1 MYASSDGDDYY
12 EWLLSQRESKR
23 GFNGQWI
30 RATVVIGLCL
40 CCATAASSPPASLSQ
55 WLAGPAPLPRP
66 AVGASQR
73 RAALRL
79 RSSADPSGADDI
91 PSSPAALVRKVA
103 AAKSQPPPD
112 LPYQLLSDPP
122 SPAPQTVFVLG
133 VYDAA
138 SDSEV
143 IASMRTRTNTD
154 DLSPLFGKERG
165 FLVQDRIQ
173 DGVLVF
179 ETSPDA
185 VAYSKVMEGAGY
197 EQVASAEI
205 AVEELFATLRRARA
219 GYEQVASAEI
229 AVEELFAT
237 LRRARAGYEQVASA
251 EIAVEE
257 LFATLRRARAVAV
270 YFRRG
275 RQPPPPPELQ
285 AMLGSPMQS
294 RWGG

>member
-55 WLAGPAPLPRP
+55 WLSGPAPLPRP

-79 RSSADPSGADDI
+79 RCSADPSGADDI

-103 AAKSQPPPD
+103 AAKSQAVGRWAQTTLRRIPPLVHRATPRPPPD

-173 DGVLVF
+173 
-179 ETSPDA
+179 
-185 VAYSKVMEGAGY
+185 
-197 EQVASAEI
+197 
-205 AVEELFATLRRARA
+205 
-219 GYEQVASAEI
+219 
-229 AVEELFAT
+229 
-237 LRRARAGYEQVASA
+237 
-251 EIAVEE
+251 
-257 LFATLRRARAVAV
+257 
-270 YFRRG
+270 
-275 RQPPPPPELQ
+275 
-285 AMLGSPMQS
+285 
-294 RWGG
+294 